1 MNKEFLMNKIM
12 DYCENVN
19 NKTMISVDDM
29 LTILNEN
36 DTIRY
41 ALYRETEREYHKE
54 DVMQEIE
61 ERNQQYRDD
70 CSEED
75 KIPDENEMIFATDE
89 EIELITDRYEDNLGE
104 CLDWRTCLSNAI
116 EWILD

>member
-1 MNKEFLMNKIM
+1 MNKEFLMSKIM
-12 DYCENVN
+12 DYCENIN

-36 DTIRY
+36 DTIRS
-41 ALYRETEREYHKE
+41 ALHREVEREYHKE

-61 ERNQQYRDD
+61 EHNQQYRDD

-75 KIPDENEMIFATDE
+75 KIPDENEMIFVTDE

-104 CLDWRTCLSNAI
+104 FLDWRTCLNNAI
-116 EWILD
+116 EWIVG